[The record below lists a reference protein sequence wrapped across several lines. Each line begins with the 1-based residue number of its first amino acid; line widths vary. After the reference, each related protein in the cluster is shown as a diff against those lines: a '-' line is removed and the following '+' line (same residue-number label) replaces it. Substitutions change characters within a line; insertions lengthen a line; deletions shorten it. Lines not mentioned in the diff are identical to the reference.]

1 MRSLRRGG
9 AQGAGRRARVKWLG
23 KKKIKIKRERRKD
36 LVESKK
42 VEQRGATE
50 PIPVKKRGSESIS
63 ASLPSL
69 AGKGYQSLQGVAP
82 TQTRVPHAYSCVER
96 ADVE

>member
-1 MRSLRRGG
+1 MGCVLSVEE
-9 AQGAGRRARVKWLG
+9 GRRPQGEGQMARQ
-23 KKKIKIKRERRKD
+23 KKKNEDKEREGRISLKA
-36 LVESKK
+36 KK
-42 VEQRGATE
+42 VEKRGATE
-50 PIPVKKRGSESIS
+50 PIPVKKRGSESIC